1 MILLTVDEIISLHHK
16 LINKTGGSGGIR
28 DVGLLESAV
37 YSTETSFDNIEQ
49 YQSVEQKAARLMFS
63 LVNNHAFVDGNK
75 RIGVLAMLVTLEL
88 NGVPLK
94 HTQNELI
101 KLGLSVADGTKKY
114 CDILNCINQHS

>member
-88 NGVPLK
+88 NGVTLK

-114 CDILNCINQHS
+114 YDILNFINQHS

>member
-88 NGVPLK
+88 NGVTLK

-114 CDILNCINQHS
+114 CDILNLINQHS

>member
-16 LINKTGGSGGIR
+16 LINKTGGSGDIR

-37 YSTETSFDNIEQ
+37 YSTETSYDNIEQ

-88 NGVPLK
+88 NGVTLK

-114 CDILNCINQHS
+114 CDILNFINQHS

>member
-88 NGVPLK
+88 NGVTLK

-114 CDILNCINQHS
+114 FDILNFINQHS

>member
-37 YSTETSFDNIEQ
+37 YSTETSYDNIEQ

-63 LVNNHAFVDGNK
+63 LVKIMHLSTETRESAFWPC
-75 RIGVLAMLVTLEL
+75 LSHL
-88 NGVPLK
+88 NL
-94 HTQNELI
+94 T
-101 KLGLSVADGTKKY
+101 GL
-114 CDILNCINQHS
+114 H